1 MRQHFNVGSLVVII
15 ITFILFIFALF
26 TKGLTH
32 ELLLEAG
39 IFLISVKLIMMAYK
53 NSVCVNSMTYRLKPV
68 DCYGRKRPLRLKS
81 AKLQIN
87 PTEAQIYL
95 DQLLQIHPRL

>member
-53 NSVCVNSMTYRLKPV
+53 NSVCVKSIENELKEIK
-68 DCYGRKRPLRLKS
+68 GLLKNG
-81 AKLQIN
+81 Q
-87 PTEAQIYL
+87 
-95 DQLLQIHPRL
+95 